1 MNAALKASIRAVPEQ
16 TIRIVVG
23 AVAVASTAFAL
34 FIVGLFRPPLGV
46 VLSYALIPVLLSFAV
61 FVLVAIV
68 RLQVVGWLPGDV
80 SDDVIPKRL
89 RSWIRWWLLVRFG
102 LLGSGILLIFGGL
115 LAAIAQ
121 RSLVGIVLQAFVYVV
136 WLKFLLDAVFGAL
149 FNAGVISSRS

>member
-16 TIRIVVG
+16 TIRIVAG
-23 AVAVASTAFAL
+23 AVALASTAIAL
-34 FIVGLFRPPLGV
+34 FIAGLIRPSFGV
-46 VLSYALIPVLLSFAV
+46 VLSYALIPFLLSFAA
-61 FVLVAIV
+61 FALVAIV
-68 RLQVVGWLPGDV
+68 RLQVVGLLSGDV
-80 SDDVIPKRL
+80 SNDVIPKRL
-89 RSWIRWWLLVRFG
+89 QSWIRWWLLIRLG

-136 WLKFLLDAVFGAL
+136 WIRILLDAVFGAL